1 MSRDVPGSD
10 KRQSTGLQVLGA
22 FALAFMLVMAV
33 TSDLCAPRSSPLVGE
48 HAPPFVREVVGGLG
62 SASHDRIDLEA
73 LRGRTVVLDFWASWC
88 PPCRASVP
96 ALDAFARAHPE
107 VSVIGVNVES
117 DRGAAFVRS
126 AHDSLG
132 ASYPTVHDHDGTLQQ
147 AYGITNLP
155 TLLVLDGDGV
165 VRDAHVG
172 VVDEDW
178 LSRHAL

>member
-1 MSRDVPGSD
+1 VSTDGPGPE
-10 KRQSTGLQVLGA
+10 KKQGTGLQALGA

-33 TSDLCAPRSSPLVGE
+33 TSDLCAPGSSPLVGQ
-48 HAPPFVREVVGGLG
+48 HAPPFAREVVGGLG
-62 SASHDRIDLEA
+62 ASSGDRIDLEG
-73 LRGRTVVLDFWASWC
+73 LHGRVVVLDFWASWC

-117 DRGAAFVRS
+117 DRAAGFVRS
-126 AHDSLG
+126 AHESLG
-132 ASYPTVHDHDGTLQQ
+132 ASYPTVHDHDGTLQR

-155 TLLVLDGDGV
+155 TLLVLDADGV

-172 VVDEDW
+172 AVDERW
-178 LSRHAL
+178 LAAHVR